1 MDNGPSPRTLDEVS
15 DADSDLEELQ
25 GDIAKFDQS
34 VREFLASQ
42 KGTADVSGLPSG
54 TSKGRGPRG
63 PHKAAKPRG
72 DITARLSKVNQAF
85 LSGDYEQALDL
96 AFEVIRINAE
106 THQAW
111 TALSSIFRERGEMDR
126 ASSAM
131 VYAAHLRPK
140 EVSGWL
146 GCASFALDSI
156 TGEDDEAGNLH
167 TARLCYSA
175 ALRADPTN
183 IEARLGKADVCHR
196 QGHLFAAIT
205 EYNNVLKRRPYDL
218 ETIRKLAEACIDSKN
233 AATLVPS
240 AVNAYRQYFDH
251 AMSESQQEV
260 QYMLWHDV
268 GIYGGLL
275 AQVER
280 NQEAISELKR
290 LSRWLLGRSVET
302 FWDDWRDDDR
312 EWDISDDRRAS
323 VPEFSR
329 LSNNSTQFGQSLP
342 LDLRIRLA
350 TYRLRNGDELE
361 ARNHLDH
368 LDPDDPSTRAFAG
381 DFTFLIY
388 DLAVELGKSR
398 QASRAIRYFELLRD
412 MPGEPDAAV
421 LLQLGRC
428 YLDAGEAA
436 TAEEYLLAA
445 LDADE
450 DSIDARIEL
459 ANVYEKA
466 REDEEALI
474 LAAEALALRGVQD
487 QDHLF
492 DDAGACKGRMRPSAS
507 HKQQASHRRPRGG
520 DKAGRSSLTGS
531 GIRRSVI
538 PRRHRS
544 KKLAGPDRRRQDEQ
558 IHTLKLSQQYAV
570 VRDLKQR
577 ISEGQEE
584 LIPAWMAS
592 SKELVDD
599 FRSLKRFYSWDK
611 YLQFLGPKGSM
622 SSSTQPET
630 ELSQMYQRLTRF
642 DVNTMA
648 IEAIAPQFEKSSHT
662 SAIASLATHQGILFD
677 DWLDLFVD
685 YAIGL
690 AIAHRRQEA
699 YQVCE
704 AAKDSTVFQSPKH
717 GFIIYVA
724 WSVCAIYTNDEER
737 CVAIARHLMR
747 EGATTDSYRMFALL
761 SMLCQS
767 PVSWYTSGPAQKYI
781 LRQIKAI
788 DASHEKA
795 ASGRG
800 GPGVSGEVGDKT
812 TLDMDVCLLMLYGH
826 ILFTSTSYSYSLG
839 YFLRAR
845 SLDPTNA
852 MVNLSL
858 GLAYVH
864 YGLKRQS
871 SNRQYLILQGQS
883 FLSLYA
889 RQVTNGG
896 DYALAER
903 YYNMGRLFQLLGIG
917 YLSSS
922 YYSVALDICKNG
934 GGSKDLS
941 TLILA
946 NTLISLLTVGN
957 NDVAL
962 SILRGNLK
970 L

>member
-1 MDNGPSPRTLDEVS
+1 MENSPPPRILDEVS

-25 GDIAKFDQS
+25 GDIAKFDES

-42 KGTADVSGLPSG
+42 RG
-54 TSKGRGPRG
+54 TSDVPKLSRGTSRGRGLRGPR
-63 PHKAAKPRG
+63 KAAKPRG

-85 LSGDYEQALDL
+85 LSGDYEQAMDL

-111 TALSSIFRERGEMDR
+111 TALASIFRERGEIDR
-126 ASSAM
+126 ALSAM

-140 EVSGWL
+140 DVSGWL
-146 GCASFALDSI
+146 RCASFALDSI
-156 TGEDDEAGNLH
+156 TGEDDEPGNLH

-183 IEARLGKADVCHR
+183 IEARLSKADVCHR
-196 QGHLFAAIT
+196 QGHLSAAIT
-205 EYNNVLKRRPYDL
+205 EYNTVLKRRPYDL
-218 ETIRKLAEACIDSKN
+218 DTIRKLAEACIDSKN
-233 AATLVPS
+233 AATLMPS
-240 AVNAYRQYFDH
+240 AINAYRHYFDH
-251 AMSESQQEV
+251 AMREMQHEAQD
-260 QYMLWHDV
+260 MLWHDV
-268 GIYGGLL
+268 GIYVGLL

-280 NQEAISELKR
+280 VQEAISELKR
-290 LSRWLLGRSVET
+290 LSRWLLGRSAET
-302 FWDDWRDDDR
+302 FWDNWRDDDR
-312 EWDISDDRRAS
+312 EWDILDNRRVS
-323 VPEFSR
+323 VPEFSH
-329 LSNNSTQFGQSLP
+329 LGTNSTQFGQSLP
-342 LDLRIRLA
+342 LDLRVRLA
-350 TYRLRNGDELE
+350 TYRLRNGDYSE
-361 ARNHLDH
+361 AMKHLDH
-368 LDPDDPSTRAFAG
+368 LDPDDPSTTAFAD

-388 DLAVELGKSR
+388 DLGVELGKNS
-398 QASRAIRYFELLRD
+398 QASRAIRYFELLRS
-412 MPGEPDAAV
+412 MPGDPDAAV

-428 YLDAGEAA
+428 YLDTGESAM
-436 TAEEYLLAA
+436 AEEYLLAA

-450 DSIDARIEL
+450 DNIDARIEL
-459 ANVYEKA
+459 ANMYEKA

-487 QDHLF
+487 QDHF
-492 DDAGACKGRMRPSAS
+492 INDADIGKVRIRPSAS
-507 HKQQASHRRPRGG
+507 RKQRDLQRRFQGGDNADRSNLIGNGTRRP
-520 DKAGRSSLTGS
+520 A
-531 GIRRSVI
+531 I

-544 KKLAGPDRRRQDEQ
+544 KKLAGPDRRQEDEQ
-558 IHTLKLSQQYAV
+558 IRALKLSQQYAI

-577 ISEGQEE
+577 ISEGHKE
-584 LIPAWMAS
+584 LIPDWMAS

-599 FRSLKRFYSWDK
+599 FRSLKRFYSWDN
-611 YLQFLGPKGSM
+611 YLRFLGSKVLLHK
-622 SSSTQPET
+622 SSANQPET
-630 ELSQMYQRLTRF
+630 ELSQMYQRLTRS
-642 DVNTMA
+642 
-648 IEAIAPQFEKSSHT
+648 IAPPSEQSSHT
-662 SAIASLATHQGILFD
+662 SAIPSLATHQGISFD
-677 DWLDLFVD
+677 DWLDLFLD

-699 YQVCE
+699 YQVCQ
-704 AAKDSTVFQSPKH
+704 AAKDSTVFQSSKH
-717 GFIIYVA
+717 GFIIHVA

-747 EGATTDSYRMFALL
+747 DGATTDSYRIFSLL

-767 PVSWYTSGPAQKYI
+767 PASWYTSGPAQKYI

-788 DASHEKA
+788 DVSHEA
-795 ASGRG
+795 AAVRRG
-800 GPGVSGEVGDKT
+800 GTGENEEAGDLT
-812 TLDMDVCLLMLYGH
+812 SLDIDICLLMLYGH

-852 MVNLSL
+852 MINLSL

-889 RQVTNGG
+889 RQHTNGD

-917 YLSSS
+917 YLSSA
-922 YYSVALDICKNG
+922 YYAMALDICKNG
-934 GGSKDLS
+934 GGSRDLS
-941 TLILA
+941 ALILA

-962 SILRGNLK
+962 SVLRNNLK